1 MLVFLCG
8 SLAACQTRQEDQQHT
23 GTSQNV
29 ASAPAMTTKPTEVN
43 PAAVATTDQPQTPA
57 QGRTE
62 GTVPNVSPGKND
74 APSPDY
80 VAGPAVVPGAQQQP
94 STPPTQPSAAK
105 ITQTKETHL
114 SPIKGSELAGDVDL
128 QEFAKGVR
136 VTVTVKDAIPGKH
149 GVHIDER
156 GDCSD
161 VVGGST
167 GEHFAPTGHDHGLP
181 GASNRHF
188 GDLGN
193 LTVAQDGTG
202 TLDIVVPGATLKAED
217 RLSLLG
223 RALVVSQSEDLGD
236 GPNGHTGTPIACA
249 SIP

>member
-1 MLVFLCG
+1 
-8 SLAACQTRQEDQQHT
+8 
-23 GTSQNV
+23 
-29 ASAPAMTTKPTEVN
+29 MTTKPTEVN